1 MKFCIFSLCY
11 AFPTWTYTF
20 PQWYRHGQLLPTVI
34 SLSPDGAIQRSVVIL
49 DSFELYELAFITY
62 MYEIYN

>member
-1 MKFCIFSLCY
+1 ML
-11 AFPTWTYTF
+11 FPRELITF
-20 PQWYRHGQLLPTVI
+20 PQWYRHGQSLPTVI